1 MNTKVLELVGTG
13 LSLGGVAL
21 SHKVLGAAWTR
32 ITGDPPPA
40 KNPDP
45 DEAWAGIIIW
55 SLVTGLVG
63 TLIKVGIS
71 RQIAKMENRPRTN
84 PKASSQAEV

>member
-1 MNTKVLELVGTG
+1 MNTKILELAGTG

-45 DEAWAGIIIW
+45 DEAWTGIIIW

-63 TLIKVGIS
+63 TVIKVGIS
-71 RQIAKMENRPRTN
+71 RQIAKMENKPQDN
-84 PKASSQAEV
+84 PKASSPAEV

>member
-40 KNPDP
+40 RNPDP
-45 DEAWAGIIIW
+45 DEAWTGIIIW

-63 TLIKVGIS
+63 TLIKVAVS
-71 RQIAKMENRPRTN
+71 RQIAKMENKPKEN
-84 PKASSQAEV
+84 PQAASQAEV

>member
-1 MNTKVLELVGTG
+1 MNPKILELLGTG

-21 SHKVLGAAWTR
+21 SHKVLAAAWER

-45 DEAWAGIIIW
+45 DEAWTGIIVW

-63 TLIKVGIS
+63 TVIKVGIS
-71 RQIAKMENRPRTN
+71 RRIAKMQAA
-84 PKASSQAEV
+84 PKASSPAEV

>member
-1 MNTKVLELVGTG
+1 MSKMYDLAGTAA
-13 LSLGGVAL
+13 SLGGVAL
-21 SHKVLGAAWTR
+21 SNKVLTAGWKKV
-32 ITGDPPPA
+32 TGNEPPA

-45 DEAWAGIIIW
+45 DEAWTGIIIW

-63 TLIKVGIS
+63 TVIKVGIS

>member
-45 DEAWAGIIIW
+45 DEAWTGIIIW

-63 TLIKVGIS
+63 TVIKVGIS
-71 RQIAKMENRPRTN
+71 RRIAKMDDRPRTN
-84 PKASSQAEV
+84 PTASSQAEV

>member
-32 ITGDPPPA
+32 ITGDAPPA

-45 DEAWAGIIIW
+45 DEAWTGIIIW

-63 TLIKVGIS
+63 TVIKVGIS

>member
-1 MNTKVLELVGTG
+1 MNTKILELAGTG

-45 DEAWAGIIIW
+45 DEAWTGIIIW

-63 TLIKVGIS
+63 TVIKVGIS
-71 RQIAKMENRPRTN
+71 RQIAKMDKSSRSN

>member
-40 KNPDP
+40 RNPDP

-63 TLIKVGIS
+63 TVIKVAIS
-71 RQIAKMENRPRTN
+71 RQIAKMENKPQDN
-84 PKASSQAEV
+84 PKASSQ

>member
-1 MNTKVLELVGTG
+1 MNTKILELAGTG

-45 DEAWAGIIIW
+45 DEAWTGIIIW

-63 TLIKVGIS
+63 TVIKVAIS
-71 RQIAKMENRPRTN
+71 RQVAKMENQPRNN

>member
-40 KNPDP
+40 RNPDP
-45 DEAWAGIIIW
+45 DEAWTGIIIW

-63 TLIKVGIS
+63 TVIKVAIS
-71 RQIAKMENRPRTN
+71 RQIAKMENKPQEN

>member
-1 MNTKVLELVGTG
+1 MNTKILELAGTG

-45 DEAWAGIIIW
+45 DEAWTGIIIW
-55 SLVTGLVG
+55 ALVTGLVG
-63 TLIKVGIS
+63 TVIKVGIS
-71 RQIAKMENRPRTN
+71 RQVAKMENKSQGS

>member
-21 SHKVLGAAWTR
+21 SHKVLGAAWMR

-45 DEAWAGIIIW
+45 DEAWTGIIIW

-63 TLIKVGIS
+63 TIIKVSVS
-71 RQIAKMENRPRTN
+71 RKVAQIENKSQEN